1 MGLARHLYGGSTR
14 IATVAS
20 SLRGVADAA
29 AGSRSSHFREDANRC
44 TVGVLWLAGIPGRR
58 QSRPPLA
65 TSLSEAELIATAER
79 LERAYDREARIVALE
94 IPDREAILR
103 VLEDC
108 PEEMLELRATL
119 LQEHVWRK
127 REGLG

>member
-1 MGLARHLYGGSTR
+1 M
-14 IATVAS
+14 
-20 SLRGVADAA
+20 ADAA

-79 LERAYDREARIVALE
+79 LERAYDREARIVALD
-94 IPDREAILR
+94 IPDREAIVR
-103 VLEDC
+103 MLEDC
-108 PEEMLELRATL
+108 PGN
-119 LQEHVWRK
+119 WRSCGRHCYRSTSGDSAK
-127 REGLG
+127 GSPKPRLSRRRPSGGAG